1 MADGQVVI
9 DVDVNG
15 KDVTGLNKQ
24 LNQLEGSSDKAGFS
38 IKNLVVSMGLVK
50 VASAAISTSVNA
62 IKGAFSNAI
71 SEGAKLEQSIGGVE
85 TLFKENAGIVKNYAN
100 QAFKTA
106 GVSANEY
113 MENVTSFSASLISS
127 LGGDTKKAAELA
139 NTAMIDMSDN
149 ANKMGTDMEAVTQT
163 YQSLARG
170 NYAMLDNLKLGYGGT
185 KSEMERLMKDAE
197 KLTGEHYTIGDF
209 ADTVKAI
216 HAVQENLGITG
227 TTAKEAATTISGS
240 FASMK
245 AAMQNVL
252 GKMAIGEDIKDELNE
267 LATTTS
273 TFLFGNFI
281 PMVGNILKALP
292 EAIVTFIKAA
302 IPHVKAAFGELLSSI
317 SSNFPILGQLFDF
330 ISKNAQAFKL
340 FASVIVGAIA
350 GFMAFKG
357 AISIFNSVKVAI
369 TGVKAAFTAMKVALL
384 ANPFG
389 LILAAVGALTAGL
402 IYLYKTNDNV
412 RNSINNLIGKAKEM
426 LNNFIKSESVSKL
439 FADGLKL
446 ISSIGDK
453 VASIIGNIG
462 KNATNSASSIDWFGI
477 AFKTIKAVILA
488 LLGPIG
494 LAIKAFELIAKT
506 LGGGDIGKGI
516 DTIMDSFSGLADGIK
531 TYGPQLGSNFGTA
544 LEGILTAIGA
554 ALPGII
560 SGGLQV
566 VAGFISGL
574 AQGFPQLAV
583 AAAQLI
589 TSFTAAVVLL
599 IPTIVLAATSII
611 TSFLGA
617 ITVALP
623 QIIAAGAG
631 LINALLQGITQQ
643 LPTLVGNMALLI
655 TTWLISLN
663 AYMPMIMQA
672 GFNLLI
678 TFLQGIAN
686 NIGQVTQKAL
696 DIVINFAQV
705 IAQNM
710 PTIVNTAVN
719 LMVNFVNSL
728 ASRMPDI
735 VKSAVNLIVNFVNGI
750 ASNLQA
756 IINAAVNLIVA
767 FLRGIASRI
776 NTIVNAAMDLVDAMV
791 RGIIQAQGRLMDAA
805 ITLINGFANN
815 IRSRQEEVRG
825 AALNLLDAII
835 GVFVPDSLYSTG
847 KNIIQGL
854 INGIGSMVGAVTAKI
869 SEVAGNIKDKIT
881 GALGIHS
888 PSRWMRDYVGKFIP
902 QGIAVG
908 IEADAKSA
916 YSAMNKLSNGLMNSI
931 TPESALGTSRMG
943 MASVGSRIVN
953 NTYNNQK
960 QLDVE
965 KLAQVIAK
973 HPVRVSSY
981 LDGTLVGDNMDQ
993 RFGKVLNRRSYMRG
1007 E

>member
-735 VKSAVNLIVNFVNGI
+735 VKSAVNLLVNFVNGI